1 MSATGSVARAL
12 LGLALSAFGS
22 TVAAQYPEHH
32 IRIVRH
38 DLVVDVPRQQAVFN
52 LWFSEA
58 PDLTTLDEHGD
69 EQTSFVYYLELPERR
84 NFHLRAGGSPELAH
98 PLIRVF
104 SGEPGDGVVA
114 RRVTAGTTDQW
125 GPIVATADI
134 QQLGSRV
141 SFRLPLSIFDYDN
154 FGNENWKPYEGNSLF
169 AVHYFLES
177 FRGGVTAYSLAR
189 GVATVGTVDAPLVVQ
204 RRDVRAGNGSKR
216 RVVIAHVLS
225 FPSTEENPG
234 TFFFAEPI
242 DVGSVRFG
250 PNRASPVGNELK
262 DVNGDGLDDLVL
274 TFNAPSAGLSCIDTD
289 VRLTGEMPS
298 QDGPLPM
305 PEGTVFI
312 GRATL
317 SPAPCN

>member
-1 MSATGSVARAL
+1 L
-12 LGLALSAFGS
+12 LGLSLAACGS
-22 TVAAQYPEHH
+22 GVAAQYPEHH
-32 IRIVRH
+32 IRIARH
-38 DLVVDVPRQQAVFN
+38 DLVVDLPREQAVFN

-58 PDLTTLDEHGD
+58 PDLTTLDEFGR
-69 EQTSFVYYLELPERR
+69 EQTSFTYFLELPERR
-84 NFHLRAGGSPELAH
+84 NFNRRAGGSEELAH
-98 PLIRVF
+98 PFVRV
-104 SGEPGDGVVA
+104 SSSEPGDGVVA
-114 RRVTAGTTDQW
+114 RVITAGTTEQW
-125 GPIVATADI
+125 GPIVGTADI
-134 QQLGSRV
+134 EQLGPRV
-141 SFRLPLSIFDYDN
+141 TFRLPLSIFDT
-154 FGNENWKPYEGNSLF
+154 GNTPNVNPYENNEWF

-189 GVATVGTVDAPLVVQ
+189 GVATVGTIDAPLTVQ

-216 RVVIAHVLS
+216 RIVTATVTS

-242 DVGSVRFG
+242 DVSSVRFG
-250 PNRASPVGNELK
+250 PNRASPTGNELK

-274 TFNAPSAGLSCIDTD
+274 TFNAATLGLSCIDTD

-312 GRATL
+312 GRASL
-317 SPAPCN
+317 SPTPCN

>member
-1 MSATGSVARAL
+1 MSATTSAARAL
-12 LGLALSAFGS
+12 LGLALAAFGS

-38 DLVVDVPRQQAVFN
+38 DLVVDIPRQEAVFN

-58 PDLTTLDEHGD
+58 PDLTTLDEHGR
-69 EQTSFVYYLELPERR
+69 EETSFVYYLELPELR
-84 NFHLRAGGSPELAH
+84 NFGLRSGGLPELAH
-98 PLIRVF
+98 PLVRVF

-114 RRVTAGTTDQW
+114 RRISAGTTDQW

-134 QQLGSRV
+134 QQLGPRV
-141 SFRLPLSIFDYDN
+141 SFRLPLSIFDSDN
-154 FGNENWKPYEGNSLF
+154 RKPYENNSLF

-177 FRGGVTAYSLAR
+177 FRGGASAYSLAR
-189 GVATVGTVDAPLVVQ
+189 GVATVGTVDAPIVVQ

-216 RVVIAHVLS
+216 RMVIAHVVS
-225 FPSTEENPG
+225 FAATEENPG
-234 TFFFAEPI
+234 TYFFAEPI

-274 TFNAPSAGLSCIDTD
+274 TFNAASMGLSCIDTD

-312 GRATL
+312 GRAAL